1 MSGLVGKKIGMTSV
15 FDSQGRSIPVT
26 VVEVPASVITQIK
39 TEETDGYNAVQLS
52 SFDRKAKNVSK
63 SVRGHFDKAGSETKA
78 VVKEFRD
85 FLPEGLTI
93 GDELNAEDVF
103 QVGDVI
109 DVAGTSKG
117 RGFAGVIKRHNFS
130 GVGDETHG
138 QHNRLRAPGSIGGA
152 SDPARVFK
160 GMKMGGQYGNTRV
173 KVKNLSVA
181 KIISESDL
189 VLITG
194 SIPGP
199 NGGYVEL
206 LSKPSAY

>member
-15 FDSQGRSIPVT
+15 FDDYGNSVPVT

-39 TEETDGYNAVQLS
+39 TDETDGYTAVQLS

-63 SVRGHFDKAGSETKA
+63 AVKGHFDKAGSETKA
-78 VVKEFRD
+78 VVREFRN
-85 FLPEGLTI
+85 FIPEGLTI
-93 GDELNAEDVF
+93 GDELRVEDVF
-103 QVGDVI
+103 NVGDVI

-117 RGFAGVIKRHNFS
+117 RGFTGVIKRHNFS

-160 GMKMGGQYGNTRV
+160 GMKMAGQSGNERV
-173 KVKNLSVA
+173 KVKNLSIA
-181 KIISESDL
+181 KIIAESNL

-194 SIPGP
+194 AIPGP

>member
-15 FDSQGRSIPVT
+15 FDGQGRSIPVT

-39 TEETDGYNAVQLS
+39 TEETDGYNAIQLS

-63 SVRGHFDKAGSETKA
+63 SVKGHFDKAGSETKA
-78 VVKEFRD
+78 VVKEFRN
-85 FLPEGLTI
+85 FLPEGLDV
-93 GDELNAEDVF
+93 GDELKAEDVF
-103 QVGDVI
+103 QVGDII

-160 GMKMGGQYGNTRV
+160 GMKMGGQYGNSRV

-181 KIISESDL
+181 KIIAESNL

>member
-15 FDSQGRSIPVT
+15 FDGQGRSIPVT

-63 SVRGHFDKAGSETKA
+63 SVKGHFDKAGSETKA
-78 VVKEFRD
+78 VVNEFRN
-85 FLPEGLTI
+85 FLPEGLDV
-93 GDELNAEDVF
+93 GDELKAEDVF
-103 QVGDVI
+103 QVGDII

-160 GMKMGGQYGNTRV
+160 GMKMGGQYGNSRV

-181 KIISESDL
+181 KIIAESNL

>member
-15 FDSQGRSIPVT
+15 FDGQGRSIPVT

-63 SVRGHFDKAGSETKA
+63 SVKGHFDKAGSETKA

-85 FLPEGLTI
+85 FLPEGLDV
-93 GDELNAEDVF
+93 GDELKAEDVF

-117 RGFAGVIKRHNFS
+117 RGFTGVIKRHNFS

-160 GMKMGGQYGNTRV
+160 GMKMGGQHGNTRV
-173 KVKNLSVA
+173 KVKNLIVA
-181 KIISESDL
+181 KIITESDL

-194 SIPGP
+194 AIPGP

>member
-15 FDSQGRSIPVT
+15 FDSLGRSIPVT

-39 TEETDGYNAVQLS
+39 TEETDGYNAVQLA
-52 SFDRKAKNVSK
+52 SFDKKEKNVSK
-63 SVRGHFDKAGSETKA
+63 AVKGHFDKAGASAKA
-78 VVKEFRD
+78 VVAEFRD
-85 FLPEGLTI
+85 FIPEGLDV
-93 GDELNAEDVF
+93 GDELKAEDVF

-117 RGFAGVIKRHNFS
+117 RGFTGVIKRHNFS

-160 GMKMGGQYGNTRV
+160 GMKMAGQSGNARV

-181 KIISESDL
+181 KIISESNL
-189 VLITG
+189 VLVTG

-206 LSKPSAY
+206 LSKPSEF